1 MLDLNTVSVSV
12 EGADAGFWPKPGH
25 EAEIEKVLLGTTYPH
40 MKCWKKAN
48 IPANLHYG
56 TNPRVPPILCLGD
69 LGWSIVTNATLKKY
83 PVVLHGNHGYDP
95 ALPDMA
101 AFFLA
106 HGPAFKSGVTLEP
119 FDNIDVYPMLTKVA
133 GVTAEKND
141 GNPATLAPALR

>member
-1 MLDLNTVSVSV
+1 V
-12 EGADAGFWPKPGH
+12 
-25 EAEIEKVLLGTTYPH
+25 EKVLIGTSYPH

-106 HGPAFKSGVTLEP
+106 HGPARK
-119 FDNIDVYPMLTKVA
+119 
-133 GVTAEKND
+133 
-141 GNPATLAPALR
+141 ALRTGLKRLAIIAVARKLLTILNAIVRDKTPWQTA